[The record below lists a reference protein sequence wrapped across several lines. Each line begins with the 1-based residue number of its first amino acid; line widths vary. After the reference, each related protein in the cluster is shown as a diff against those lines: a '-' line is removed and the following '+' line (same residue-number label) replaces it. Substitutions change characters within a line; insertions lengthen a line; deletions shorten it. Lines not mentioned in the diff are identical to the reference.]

1 MGVIRY
7 LSLEWLD
14 TLTAEVQAS
23 TELQALA
30 DDHQI
35 GVTQVVTDGPEGTVI
50 YHLQVGDGV
59 ARFGGGQAFP
69 EDVRMEQTWET
80 ATGVATGS
88 LNAQEAFI
96 KGRILL
102 TGSQQK
108 LMDSQPVFAALDTV
122 FRSVRERTEYV

>member
-1 MGVIRY
+1 MRVIRY

-14 TLTAEVQAS
+14 ALTAEVAAS
-23 TELQALA
+23 TELQELA
-30 DDHQI
+30 QQHTI
-35 GVTQVVTDGPEGTVI
+35 GVTQVVTEGPEGTVV
-50 YHLQVGDGV
+50 YHLQVGDG
-59 ARFGGGQAFP
+59 AATFGAGLAFP

-80 ATGVATGS
+80 ATAVATGA

-108 LMDSQPVFAALDTV
+108 LMDSQPVFGALDAV
-122 FRSVRERTEYV
+122 FRSVRERTSYD

>member
-14 TLTAEVQAS
+14 ALTAEVAAS
-23 TELQALA
+23 EALQQLA
-30 DDHQI
+30 TQHTL
-35 GVTQVVTDGPEGTVI
+35 GVTQVVTDGPEGTVV
-50 YHLQVGDGV
+50 YHLQVGDG
-59 ARFGGGQAFP
+59 AATFGAGPAFP
-69 EDVRMEQTWET
+69 EDVRMEQTWDT
-80 ATGVATGS
+80 AVGVATGA

-108 LMDSQPVFAALDTV
+108 LVESQPVFGALDAV
-122 FRSVRERTEYV
+122 FRTVRERTDYA